1 MASND
6 SPRDNRVETATPAD
20 FWGFERVVAIGYDS
34 VETMAPVDGSSKSS
48 EGRSPMSTSATSFF
62 HASSLLAVILSA
74 TAIYFT
80 QQTPARTDPVP
91 TTTESNSTAQL
102 EEAISSLRGEL
113 ITLQFR
119 LDALE
124 LTSIDAPAT
133 AEDKAV
139 EIATRGDLDG
149 RIIDAVDRVMEEKGL
164 EYARA
169 AQERADQQQQRDKLN
184 SSRDGFVSW
193 VDNGRAK
200 LPNLYHRLDELDLA
214 PQTAIE
220 VEEIL
225 ENGFQTMAFL
235 TEQLYTDPP
244 PEQADA
250 MAIMGEVKEEAG
262 SIIQDLDEI
271 LTPEEMI
278 ALGQVYSE
286 EVDPRLGQGFINNG
300 NEGDDEDETQN

>member
-1 MASND
+1 MARIAN
-6 SPRDNRVETATPAD
+6 
-20 FWGFERVVAIGYDS
+20 G
-34 VETMAPVDGSSKSS
+34 
-48 EGRSPMSTSATSFF
+48 
-62 HASSLLAVILSA
+62 
-74 TAIYFT
+74 
-80 QQTPARTDPVP
+80 
-91 TTTESNSTAQL
+91 
-102 EEAISSLRGEL
+102 GEL
-113 ITLQFR
+113 
-119 LDALE
+119 E
-124 LTSIDAPAT
+124 
-133 AEDKAV
+133 
-139 EIATRGDLDG
+139 G

-169 AQERADQQQQRDKLN
+169 AQERSDQQQQRAKLN
-184 SSRDGFVSW
+184 KSRDGFVSW
-193 VDNGRAK
+193 VDSGRAK
-200 LPNLYHRLDELDLA
+200 LPNLYNRIAELDLA

-244 PEQADA
+244 PEEADA

-286 EVDPRLGQGFINNG
+286 EVDPRLGGGMINNG
-300 NEGDDEDETQN
+300 NQGDSEDEGSN

>member
-1 MASND
+1 
-6 SPRDNRVETATPAD
+6 
-20 FWGFERVVAIGYDS
+20 
-34 VETMAPVDGSSKSS
+34 
-48 EGRSPMSTSATSFF
+48 MSTSATSFF
-62 HASSLLAVILSA
+62 QACSILAVILSGI
-74 TAIYFT
+74 AIYFT
-80 QQTPARTDPVP
+80 QQTPARTDPVT

-119 LDALE
+119 LDGVE
-124 LTSIDAPAT
+124 LASVEEPAT
-133 AEDKAV
+133 PEDEVAR
-139 EIATRGDLDG
+139 IANGDELKG

-169 AQERADQQQQRDKLN
+169 ARERADQQQQRAKLN
-184 SSRDGFVSW
+184 KSRDGFVSW

-200 LPNLYHRLDELDLA
+200 LPNLYNRIRDELELA
-214 PQTAIE
+214 PQTALE
-220 VEEIL
+220 VEKIL
-225 ENGFQTMAFL
+225 ENGFQTMSFL

-250 MAIMGEVKEEAG
+250 LAIMGEVKGEAG
-262 SIIQDLDEI
+262 SIIEDLDEI

-300 NEGDDEDETQN
+300 NQGDDEDETQN

>member
-1 MASND
+1 
-6 SPRDNRVETATPAD
+6 
-20 FWGFERVVAIGYDS
+20 
-34 VETMAPVDGSSKSS
+34 MAPFDGSIESS
-48 EGRSPMSTSATSFF
+48 ESRFPVSTNTTSLFQATSI
-62 HASSLLAVILSA
+62 LAVILSG

-80 QQTPARTDPVP
+80 QQSPARTDPVS
-91 TTTESNSTAQL
+91 TATESNSAAQL
-102 EEAISSLRGEL
+102 EEAISSLRGAL

-124 LTSIDAPAT
+124 LASVEEPAT
-133 AEDKAV
+133 PEDAV
-139 EIATRGDLDG
+139 ARIANGGELEG

-169 AQERADQQQQRDKLN
+169 AQERADQQQQRAKLN
-184 SSRDGFVSW
+184 KSRDGFVSW
-193 VDNGRAK
+193 VDSGRAK
-200 LPNLYHRLDELDLA
+200 LPNLYNRIAELDLA

-244 PEQADA
+244 PEEADA

-286 EVDPRLGQGFINNG
+286 EVDPRLGGGMINNG
-300 NEGDDEDETQN
+300 NQGDSEDEGSN

>member
-1 MASND
+1 
-6 SPRDNRVETATPAD
+6 
-20 FWGFERVVAIGYDS
+20 
-34 VETMAPVDGSSKSS
+34 
-48 EGRSPMSTSATSFF
+48 MSTSATSFF
-62 HASSLLAVILSA
+62 HATSLLAVLLSA

-80 QQTPARTDPVP
+80 QQTPVRMDPVA
-91 TTTESNSTAQL
+91 TTTESNSAAQL

-119 LDALE
+119 LDAME
-124 LTSIDAPAT
+124 LASVEEPAT
-133 AEDKAV
+133 PEDAV
-139 EIATRGDLDG
+139 ARIASGGELEG

-169 AQERADQQQQRDKLN
+169 AQERADQQQQRAKLN
-184 SSRDGFVSW
+184 KSRDGFVSW